1 MEKKA
6 IRLIAFDMDGTV
18 LYNGAEITLRLQR
31 ILKKALEQGIY
42 VVPCTGR
49 GRLQLPAT
57 LAALDLP
64 YTITSNGGR
73 LRDERAD
80 ETIYTN
86 LVDWETAAGICHDI
100 TELEHFMCVH
110 VDGHVHFQ
118 GAEEEYIRV
127 KFSIPE
133 YIPVDLTDS
142 TERLLR
148 ETHGGAEKIFVRPAT
163 EEIRQQIRQRIMD
176 KYDVYCSSSSAHNLE
191 FGKPDCSKAAA
202 LQWLCERLG
211 VDPSEVVAFGD
222 GENDKEMLQ
231 FAGVGVAMGNAHPAC
246 QQAADVVIGTCAEDG
261 VAEFLES
268 FLGDDIGFTP
278 VSKRYQA

>member
-1 MEKKA
+1 MEKTA
-6 IRLIAFDMDGTV
+6 IRMIAFDMDGTV
-18 LYNGAEITLRLQR
+18 LYNGAEITERLQG
-31 ILKKALEQGIY
+31 ILQKALEQGIY

-73 LRDERAD
+73 LRDERSG
-80 ETIYTN
+80 ESIYTN

-100 TELEHFMCVH
+100 TELENFMCIH

-118 GAEEEYIRV
+118 GTTEEYVRV
-127 KFSIPE
+127 NFSIPE

-142 TERLLR
+142 TEDLLQ
-148 ETHGGAEKIFVRPAT
+148 ETHGGVEKIFVRPAT
-163 EEIRQQIRQRIMD
+163 EEMRQLIRQRILD

-191 FGKPDCSKAAA
+191 FGRTDCSKATA
-202 LQWLCERLG
+202 LQWLCDKLG
-211 VDPSEVVAFGD
+211 VDPAEVVAFGD

-231 FAGVGVAMGNAHPAC
+231 LVGTGVAMGNAHPAC
-246 QQAADVVIGTCAEDG
+246 KEAADVVIGTCAQDG
-261 VAEFLES
+261 VAEFLEPLFS
-268 FLGDDIGFTP
+268 
-278 VSKRYQA
+278 R

>member
-1 MEKKA
+1 MKKTA
-6 IRLIAFDMDGTV
+6 IRMIAFDMDGTV
-18 LYNGAEITLRLQR
+18 LHNGAEITLRLQS

-49 GRLQLPAT
+49 GRMQLPAT

-73 LRDERAD
+73 LRDEKRG
-80 ETIYTN
+80 ESIYTN
-86 LVDWETAAGICHDI
+86 LVDWEMAAGICHDI
-100 TELEHFMCVH
+100 TELENFMCVH

-118 GAEEEYIRV
+118 GAEEAFIRT

-133 YIPVDLTDS
+133 YMPVDLTDS
-142 TERLLR
+142 TEALLR

-191 FGKPDCSKAAA
+191 FGMPDCSKAAA
-202 LQWLCERLG
+202 LQWLCQRLG
-211 VDPSEVVAFGD
+211 VESGQVVAFGD
-222 GENDKEMLQ
+222 GENDKEMLE
-231 FAGVGVAMGNAHPAC
+231 FAGLGAAMGNAHPAC
-246 QQAADVVIGTCAEDG
+246 QAAADVVIGTCAEDG
-261 VAEFLES
+261 VAVYLEQ
-268 FLGDDIGFTP
+268 LLAD
-278 VSKRYQA
+278 